1 MAKNIFG
8 KMRSIDKPYA
18 VYRSPIGDH
27 FILKT
32 YKMEK
37 NEDNFSRWFISC
49 NGDYGDM
56 PKSEILKYGLL
67 IHSTKEWFNTYHSKD
82 ADKMPKDL
90 IISGELV

>member
-18 VYRSPIGDH
+18 VYRSPIGKH

-37 NEDNFSRWFISC
+37 NEVIKSIQGNENIYVTKPIKLF
-49 NGDYGDM
+49 YDM
-56 PKSEILKYGLL
+56 NDWYNLR
-67 IHSTKEWFNTYHSKD
+67 
-82 ADKMPKDL
+82 
-90 IISGELV
+90 V

>member
-18 VYRSPIGDH
+18 VYRSPMGKH

-37 NEDNFSRWFISC
+37 N
-49 NGDYGDM
+49 
-56 PKSEILKYGLL
+56 
-67 IHSTKEWFNTYHSKD
+67 
-82 ADKMPKDL
+82 
-90 IISGELV
+90 